1 MIPVEIYSYRYTNTD
16 GEEEA
21 TCMTGL
27 YSLTTSNSRV
37 IDQNHTTQLE
47 TNNIEPVKQQV
58 STNIQRTI
66 AIASCL
72 RVSSTLLYTFL

>member
-1 MIPVEIYSYRYTNTD
+1 MIPAEIYSYRYTNTD

-21 TCMTGL
+21 TCMAGL

-47 TNNIEPVKQQV
+47 TNNIEPVKQQF
-58 STNIQRTI
+58 QRI
-66 AIASCL
+66 
-72 RVSSTLLYTFL
+72 FKEP